1 MWPHEKIGAERFG
14 FGYLKVGR
22 KLRGKGK
29 GDVDVNVA
37 PGTQRYEGF
46 VVVVDMWRSQTMGLT
61 GEKCCVLVTVK
72 QSRAKLEL
80 WLKRARHNLVAQ

>member
-1 MWPHEKIGAERFG
+1 MVGWCRWGERVRSGLQPLVTSGCSVSRAEMCGHFGRCAVWPHDKTGAERFR

-37 PGTQRYEGF
+37 AG
-46 VVVVDMWRSQTMGLT
+46 M
-61 GEKCCVLVTVK
+61 
-72 QSRAKLEL
+72 
-80 WLKRARHNLVAQ
+80 